1 MVKGFLEVSIG
12 TSLLP
17 DYVPYDTL
25 DDDTPDGDN
34 GNRDNNDDEN
44 HNYDNNENNVGN
56 HLNDDNDYDNDNKYD
71 NDDDDQTIMIFQTMH
86 FVELLICEKAAFMA
100 FTHIYMHRQ
109 ILLCL
114 HSVNPCLI
122 YSRAEIFERS

>member
-1 MVKGFLEVSIG
+1 MK
-12 TSLLP
+12 TSLSK
-17 DYVPYDTL
+17 DYVLDDTL
-25 DDDTPDGDN
+25 VDDPPVADN
-34 GNRDNNDDEN
+34 DVNDDNDDE
-44 HNYDNNENNVGN
+44 HYSYDINENNYGN
-56 HLNDDNDYDNDNKYD
+56 HLNDYNNDDNDNNYD
-71 NDDDDQTIMIFQTMH
+71 KDNDDQTIMIFQTMH

>member
-56 HLNDDNDYDNDNKYD
+56 QLNDDNDYDNDNKYD
-71 NDDDDQTIMIFQTMH
+71 NDDDDQTIMIFLTIH
-86 FVELLICEKAAFMA
+86 FVELLICEKAEYLAFI
-100 FTHIYMHRQ
+100 HIY
-109 ILLCL
+109 
-114 HSVNPCLI
+114 I
-122 YSRAEIFERS
+122 YIYASIDSIISSQCEPLSYL

>member
-44 HNYDNNENNVGN
+44 HNYDNNENIVGN

-71 NDDDDQTIMIFQTMH
+71 DDDDDQTIMIFQTMH
-86 FVELLICEKAAFMA
+86 FVELLICEKAEFMA
-100 FTHIYMHRQ
+100 FTHIYICIDRFYY
-109 ILLCL
+109 
-114 HSVNPCLI
+114 V
-122 YSRAEIFERS
+122 FTV

>member
-1 MVKGFLEVSIG
+1 MLS
-12 TSLLP
+12 
-17 DYVPYDTL
+17 DYVPDYTL

-71 NDDDDQTIMIFQTMH
+71 DDDQTIMIFQTMH
-86 FVELLICEKAAFMA
+86 FVELLICEKAEFIA
-100 FTHIYMHRQ
+100 FTHIYMHR
-109 ILLCL
+109 
-114 HSVNPCLI
+114 
-122 YSRAEIFERS
+122 

>member
-17 DYVPYDTL
+17 DYVPDDTL

-44 HNYDNNENNVGN
+44 HNYDNNENIVGN

-71 NDDDDQTIMIFQTMH
+71 DDDDDDQTIMIFQTMH
-86 FVELLICEKAAFMA
+86 FVELLICEKTEFMA
-100 FTHIYMHRQ
+100 FTHIYICIDRFYY
-109 ILLCL
+109 
-114 HSVNPCLI
+114 V
-122 YSRAEIFERS
+122 FTV